1 VIGLTLANLL
11 SAIFLRRV
19 WNRNRFVTPA
29 EPGKFYSNI
38 VGSILVLGIAAL
50 IIAGS
55 TAQKDVELNI
65 PSVSH

>member
-1 VIGLTLANLL
+1 
-11 SAIFLRRV
+11 
-19 WNRNRFVTPA
+19 VTPA